1 MQLSTVHGNRL
12 IRFYLLIY
20 IQSAA
25 PQLDFFYLTVS
36 STLSQEPT
44 LTSQVHHSLILLSV
58 FLCGESM
65 FVYMVLV
72 SVCITT
78 RLFVCTLS
86 TDQRSEE
93 TRPSTT
99 DQRRNVSCCFFFKLL
114 MYRCCLLLVVVEE
127 KQKMIIFCSS
137 NANLLLVT
145 VVVVMS
151 HRLRLKDF
159 PFLIRI
165 LISNFNMITSV

>member
-44 LTSQVHHSLILLSV
+44 LTSQVHHSLISLSV

-72 SVCITT
+72 SVCNQAAVCVHSVH
-78 RLFVCTLS
+78 RPALRRDPPLHHRPKEECELLF
-86 TDQRSEE
+86 
-93 TRPSTT
+93 
-99 DQRRNVSCCFFFKLL
+99 
-114 MYRCCLLLVVVEE
+114 
-127 KQKMIIFCSS
+127 
-137 NANLLLVT
+137 
-145 VVVVMS
+145 
-151 HRLRLKDF
+151 
-159 PFLIRI
+159 FL
-165 LISNFNMITSV
+165 NY